1 MSLRWS
7 IKSLSLFLLDIFF
20 TFQMFSPFPVSLPPG
35 NILSHPPSPCLYEGV
50 PPLTHPLPPPCPRFP
65 YTGAGPLFPLMPD
78 KAILCYIYSWSHVNS
93 FVDGFVLGS
102 YWGVWLV
109 DIVVLPMELQ
119 TPSAPS
125 VLSLTPP
132 LGTLCSVQWL
142 AESIH
147 FCICQ
152 ALAEPLRRQL
162 YQAPVSMHFL
172 ASTIVSGFSNCI
184 WDESLGGTVS
194 GWPFL

>member
-1 MSLRWS
+1 ML
-7 IKSLSLFLLDIFF
+7 
-20 TFQMFSPFPVSLPPG
+20 
-35 NILSHPPSPCLYEGV
+35 H
-50 PPLTHPLPPPCPRFP
+50 
-65 YTGAGPLFPLMPD
+65 
-78 KAILCYIYSWSHVNS
+78 KAILCYICSWGHGSLLVYSLVGGL
-93 FVDGFVLGS
+93 VPGS
-102 YWGVWLV
+102 SVGIWLV
-109 DIVVLPMELQ
+109 DVVHPMGLQ

-172 ASTIVSGFSNCI
+172 ASTIVSGFGNSI
-184 WDESLGGTVS
+184 WDGLPSGAVS
-194 GWPFL
+194 GWSFLQSLFHTLSLYLLQ